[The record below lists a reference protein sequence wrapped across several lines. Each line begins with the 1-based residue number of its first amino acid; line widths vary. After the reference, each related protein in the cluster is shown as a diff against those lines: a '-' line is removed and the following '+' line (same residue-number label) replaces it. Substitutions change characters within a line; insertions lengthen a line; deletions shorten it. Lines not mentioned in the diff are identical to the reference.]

1 MDKRTLV
8 RGCIQ
13 ACHSSSPES
22 FKEIFDDMGNYLWS
36 KLVDHFD
43 ANEASFICY
52 LDDKNLAKLIAHVE
66 RNPDNY
72 G

>member
-1 MDKRTLV
+1 MTKQKLV

-13 ACHSSSPES
+13 ACYSSSRES
-22 FKEIFDDMGNYLWS
+22 FKEIFGETGDYLWS
-36 KLVDHFD
+36 KLVDAFD
-43 ANEASFICY
+43 ADEARFICY
-52 LDDKNLAKLIAHVE
+52 LDEKNLGKLIAHVE